1 MLRLVRPFV
10 FFSLPFEGLTIL
22 DHLVKNQVTVAS
34 SALEAC
40 IGAEGIVI
48 ATEWAEFKTL
58 DWQAIYDSM
67 AKPAFVFG
75 QSQSS
80 SFPPGAVSF
89 EIDSCFVL
97 LPHLA
102 RSQMEG

>member
-1 MLRLVRPFV
+1 MLICIHTLK
-10 FFSLPFEGLTIL
+10 
-22 DHLVKNQVTVAS
+22 VKSQVNIAP

-48 ATEWAEFKTL
+48 ATEWDEFKTL

-75 QSQSS
+75 KLKLLKDH
-80 SFPPGAVSF
+80 SF
-89 EIDSCFVL
+89 L
-97 LPHLA
+97 HKKR
-102 RSQMEG
+102 RSIG